1 MENRIGVIGIVIDDP
16 KQSAEAV
23 NELLSAFSDIIIGR
37 MGIPYQKRSVS
48 FISVM
53 VDGTNERIGALCGKL
68 GRLQGV
74 NAKKMNIQDYHRG
87 NKIEKGDILID
98 KIGCEQ

>member
-53 VDGTNERIGALCGKL
+53 VYGTTSRIGALCGKL

-74 NAKKMNIQDYHRG
+74 NAKSVLS
-87 NKIEKGDILID
+87 NKIYQGE
-98 KIGCEQ
+98 

>member
-16 KQSAEAV
+16 KVSAESV

-37 MGIPYQKRSVS
+37 MGIPYKKRSVS
-48 FISVM
+48 VISVM

-74 NAKKMNIQDYHRG
+74 NAKSVLS
-87 NKIEKGDILID
+87 NKIYQGE
-98 KIGCEQ
+98 

>member
-53 VDGTNERIGALCGKL
+53 VDGTNERIGALSGKL

-74 NAKKMNIQDYHRG
+74 NAKSVLS
-87 NKIEKGDILID
+87 NKIYQGE
-98 KIGCEQ
+98 

>member
-74 NAKKMNIQDYHRG
+74 NAKSVLS
-87 NKIEKGDILID
+87 NKIYQGE
-98 KIGCEQ
+98 

>member
-16 KQSAEAV
+16 KLSAEQV

-37 MGIPYQKRSVS
+37 MGIPYQKRSISV
-48 FISVM
+48 ISVM

-74 NAKKMNIQDYHRG
+74 NAKSVLS
-87 NKIEKGDILID
+87 NKIYQGE
-98 KIGCEQ
+98 

>member
-37 MGIPYQKRSVS
+37 MGIPYHKRSVS

-53 VDGTNERIGALCGKL
+53 VDGTNERIGALAGKL

-74 NAKKMNIQDYHRG
+74 NAKSVLS
-87 NKIEKGDILID
+87 NKIYQGE
-98 KIGCEQ
+98 